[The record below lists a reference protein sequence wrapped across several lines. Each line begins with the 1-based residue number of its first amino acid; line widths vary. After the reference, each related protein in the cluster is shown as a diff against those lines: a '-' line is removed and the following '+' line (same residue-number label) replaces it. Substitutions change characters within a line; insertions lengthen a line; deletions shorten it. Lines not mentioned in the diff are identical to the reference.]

1 MIIEGA
7 IFDWIGIQLN
17 LIFDWVGIQMKRQPE
32 GSLKKAIRDYLTL
45 KGWLCIPI
53 RSVGIY
59 RKDTG
64 KYIPMKTKGVSDII
78 AIFPHKPYAIPLAIE
93 AKTSK
98 GVLKPSQQKFLDDWN
113 KAGGIGFVARDL
125 DTVIKKVSSVLLA
138 ME

>member
-17 LIFDWVGIQMKRQPE
+17 LIFDWIGIQMKRQPE

-64 KYIPMKTKGVSDII
+64 KYIPMKTKGVGDIVCCSPGGR
-78 AIFPHKPYAIPLAIE
+78 FVMIE
-93 AKTSK
+93 AKTTK
-98 GVLKPSQQKFLDDWN
+98 GKLNIAQKKFLQN
-113 KAGGIGFVARDL
+113 VQAHKGIGIVARTL
-125 DTVIKKVSSVLLA
+125 DDVIELA
-138 ME
+138 DKYK

>member
-1 MIIEGA
+1 
-7 IFDWIGIQLN
+7 
-17 LIFDWVGIQMKRQPE
+17 MKRQRE
-32 GSLKKAIRDYLTL
+32 GILKKAILDYLTL
-45 KGWLCIPI
+45 KGWLCIPQ

-59 RKDTG
+59 KKDTG
-64 KYIPMKTKGVSDII
+64 QYISLKMKGVSDII

-125 DTVIKKVSSVLLA
+125 DTVIKKCEQCSFGNGVSERDKKLNKKFYGN
-138 ME
+138 

>member
-1 MIIEGA
+1 
-7 IFDWIGIQLN
+7 
-17 LIFDWVGIQMKRQPE
+17 MKRQRE
-32 GSLKKAIRDYLTL
+32 GVLKKAILDYLAL
-45 KGWLCIPI
+45 QGWLCIPQ

-59 RKDTG
+59 KKDTG
-64 KYIPMKTKGVSDII
+64 QYISLKTKGVSDII

-98 GVLKPSQQKFLDDWN
+98 GVVTTSQQKFLDAWN